1 MKEVIIDKNDELVM
15 KLLHFFITEQGYN
28 PIVLHGAKNEI
39 WLENLENS
47 YKIVRIV
54 SNYIHNNEQL
64 EYDVFRTRHIT
75 KKIKKKTLSM
85 NMNVLN
91 IFINLGDS
99 ITIENYVHT
108 EHMDSINIKNI
119 KDIKKYD
126 FVLEEFPTITNKTNF
141 KEKGAELFF
150 KITGEISKKS
160 EEESIKAEE
169 VFKIKKPIVTYT
181 LIALNVI
188 VFLFMYLF
196 GAGSTDVLTLLK
208 FGANYA
214 PLVKIGEVWRLMTSV
229 FVHIGLIHLLCNM
242 YSLYII
248 GPQLESFFGKIKFLF
263 IYIISGIIGNLFS
276 VLLTDG
282 ISAGASGAIFGL
294 FGALLYFGYHY
305 RIYLGTVIKSQVI
318 PLIILNLMI
327 GFMGSG
333 IDNYAHIG
341 GLVGGILS
349 SIAVGVKYKSSNFE
363 KVNGWIVL
371 GIFIGFLGYMIWM

>member
-188 VFLFMYLF
+188 IFLFMYLF

-214 PLVKIGEVWRLMTSV
+214 PLVKIGEVWRLITSV

>member
-282 ISAGASGAIFGL
+282 ISAGASGAMFGL

>member
-282 ISAGASGAIFGL
+282 ISAGASGAMFGL

-349 SIAVGVKYKSSNFE
+349 SLAVGVKYKSSNFE

>member
-39 WLENLENS
+39 WLENLENP

-75 KKIKKKTLSM
+75 KKIKKKTLSI

-99 ITIENYVHT
+99 AKIDNYVHT
-108 EHMDSINIKNI
+108 EHMDSIDIKNI
-119 KDIKKYD
+119 KDIKKYE

-141 KEKGAELFF
+141 KENGAELFF

-160 EEESIKAEE
+160 EEESTKAEE

-181 LIALNVI
+181 LIVINII
-188 VFLFMYLF
+188 VFLLMYLF
-196 GAGSTDVLTLLK
+196 GSGSTDVLTLLK

-214 PLVKIGEVWRLMTSV
+214 PLVKIGEVWRLITSV

-305 RIYLGTVIKSQVI
+305 RIYLGSVIKSQVI

-341 GLVGGILS
+341 GLIGGILS

-371 GIFIGFLGYMIWM
+371 GIFIGFLGYMIWI